1 MDSWYIFFFFA
12 LQPWVSSD
20 YHQFGVL
27 MCETVWNIWSFQ
39 THVSLRLYDVTRG
52 VFFSSLFSPQGH
64 WAYIIENKNCFSLV
78 SMDTIIDLS
87 DEFDTCVVYLCTFPA
102 YLSPFPAC
110 SLFTATSST
119 QLEDL
124 SYLDNQRAAGH
135 RSSVRKHNTAG
146 RTNDDL
152 KGILW
157 LNLEVKSACKW
168 SLVQKHLQTCVK
180 HICTSSMSLLEL
192 HILSGG

>member
-1 MDSWYIFFFFA
+1 MIVTN
-12 LQPWVSSD
+12 LVSCCVRRSETFGHFRLMLAWD
-20 YHQFGVL
+20 YTTWHEEF
-27 MCETVWNIWSFQ
+27 SFPLSSLLKGIE
-39 THVSLRLYDVTRG
+39 HLSLR
-52 VFFSSLFSPQGH
+52 
-64 WAYIIENKNCFSLV
+64 IKNCFSHV
-78 SMDTIIDLS
+78 SMDTIIDSS
-87 DEFDTCVVYLCTFPA
+87 DEFDTCVVYLCTFPE
-102 YLSPFPAC
+102 YLSPFPTR

-157 LNLEVKSACKW
+157 LNLEVKSACKC
-168 SLVQKHLQTCVK
+168 SLVQKRLQTCVK

-192 HILSGG
+192 HILISG